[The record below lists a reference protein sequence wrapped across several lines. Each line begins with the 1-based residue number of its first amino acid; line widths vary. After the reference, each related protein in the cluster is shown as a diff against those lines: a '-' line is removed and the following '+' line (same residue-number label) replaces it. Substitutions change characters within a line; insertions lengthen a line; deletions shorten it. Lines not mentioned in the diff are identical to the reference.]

1 MKADFSGYATR
12 ANVLCTDGRT
22 IGPGAFKHQDGATV
36 PLVWEHQGH
45 NIHNVLGHA
54 ALEYRDGDMYT
65 KCSFNGTQPAQNAK
79 ELVVHGDLN
88 SLSIHARNLKQSG
101 TTVTY
106 GDICEVSLVL
116 VGANP
121 EARIDEVYL
130 THSDGLSEEMEGEAI
145 IQFGEQLQHSAAA
158 TEQETNKVGSSEGK
172 TVADILDSL
181 SDEQKD
187 VVAWLVEQAAAGK
200 LDDEDDTA
208 DEAPANETKHS
219 AASADSIK
227 HSDTKDSELTHN
239 VFQGNAATNE
249 IRHTMTG
256 DQINTMIRDAI
267 ESGGKFSNTVLKH
280 AAQYGI
286 EKIEYL
292 FPEATAVSDTPDFIA
307 NRMEWVANVLGG
319 VRRFPK
325 GRVKSLHADITADE
339 ARAKGY
345 TKGAKKIEE
354 VFKLL
359 KRETYPTWIYK
370 KQKLDRQDI
379 IDATNLNIVDFV
391 KQEMRVMLDK
401 ELARAILVGDGRQTS
416 SAEKIDPEKLRPIW
430 TDAELYSIHRTLDKT
445 VEGVDLVESITRGM
459 VEYRGKGAPTL
470 FVSPQTMVDL
480 QLVKDKN
487 GAYMY
492 PTDDILARR
501 MRVANIVEVPEFDGL
516 KRTLTDGATEVNLI
530 GVAVNL
536 GDYTLGNDNGGE
548 ISYFDQFDIDFN
560 QMKYLFEVYMSGAL
574 TTPKS
579 AVVFE
584 RKTA

>member
-12 ANVLCTDGRT
+12 ANVLCSDGRT
-22 IGPGAFKHQDGATV
+22 IAPGAFKHQDGTTV
-36 PLVWEHQGH
+36 PLVWEHKGNAMD
-45 NIHNVLGHA
+45 NILGYARLAHR
-54 ALEYRDGDMYT
+54 EDGMYT
-65 KCSFNGTQPAQNAK
+65 ECFFNETQSANTAK
-79 ELVVHGDLN
+79 ELVKHGDLN
-88 SLSIHARNLKQSG
+88 SLSIFARNLKQQG
-101 TTVTY
+101 TTVTH
-106 GDICEVSLVL
+106 GDIGEVSLVL

-121 EARIDEVYL
+121 EARIDEIYL
-130 THSDGLSEEMEGEAI
+130 THSDGFSEEMEGEALM
-145 IQFGEQLQHSAAA
+145 QFGAFLQHSDDTESAA
-158 TEQETNKVGSSEGK
+158 EDKSEPK
-172 TVADILDSL
+172 TVADILDGMS
-181 SDEQKD
+181 EEEKD

-200 LDDEDDTA
+200 LDDEDNTA

-219 AASADSIK
+219 ATSADSIK

-239 VFQGNAATNE
+239 VFQGNAAKNE

-325 GRVKSLHADITADE
+325 GKVKSLHADITADE

-430 TDAELYSIHRTLDKT
+430 TDAELYSVHRTLDKT

-459 VEYRGKGAPTL
+459 VEYRGKGTPTL

-530 GVAVNL
+530 GIAVNL

>member
-12 ANVLCTDGRT
+12 ANVLCSDGRT
-22 IGPGAFKHQDGATV
+22 IAPNAFKHQDGATV
-36 PLVWEHQGH
+36 PLVWEHGGRNLE
-45 NIHNVLGHA
+45 NILGRAILEHRDDGMYATCMFNETATA
-54 ALEYRDGDMYT
+54 ATAR
-65 KCSFNGTQPAQNAK
+65 
-79 ELVVHGDLN
+79 ELVKHGDLN
-88 SLSIHARNLKQSG
+88 SLSIYAKDLKQQG
-101 TTVTY
+101 ATVMH
-106 GDICEVSLVL
+106 GELVEVSLVL

-130 THSDGLSEEMEGEAI
+130 THSDGLSEELEGEALM
-145 IQFGEQLQHSAAA
+145 QFGSQLQHTDGEDEAA
-158 TEQETNKVGSSEGK
+158 EEESK
-172 TVADILDSL
+172 TVADILDGMS
-181 SDEQKD
+181 EEEKN

-200 LDDEDDTA
+200 LDDEDDKA
-208 DEAPANETKHS
+208 EEAPAEDVQHS
-219 AASADSIK
+219 TDSADTIK
-227 HSDTKDSELTHN
+227 HSDTEDTELTHN
-239 VFQGNAATNE
+239 VFQGNAASNE

-267 ESGGKFSNTVLKH
+267 ETGGKFSNTVLKH

-307 NRMEWVANVLGG
+307 NRMEWVANVLGN
-319 VRRFPK
+319 VRRFPH

-370 KQKLDRQDI
+370 KQKFDRQDV
-379 IDATNLNIVDFV
+379 IDSTNLKVIDFV
-391 KQEMRVMLDK
+391 KQEMRIMLDK
-401 ELARAILVGDGRQTS
+401 ELARAILIGDGRQTS
-416 SAEKIDPEKLRPIW
+416 SADKIDPEKLRPVW
-430 TDAELYSIHRTLDKT
+430 TDDELYCIHKTVEKT
-445 VEGVDLVESITRGM
+445 VEGVELVESVTRGM
-459 VEYRGKGAPTL
+459 VDYRGKGAPTL

-516 KRTLTDGATEVNLI
+516 KRTVGAAEVDLI
-530 GVAVNL
+530 GIAVNL

-548 ISYFDQFDIDFN
+548 ISYFDFFDIDFN
-560 QMKYLFEVYMSGAL
+560 QMKYLYEIYMSGAL

-584 RKTA
+584 RKKA

>member
-12 ANVLCTDGRT
+12 ANVLCSDGRT
-22 IGPGAFKHQDGATV
+22 IAPNAFKHQDGATV
-36 PLVWEHQGH
+36 PLVWEHGGRNLE
-45 NIHNVLGHA
+45 NILGRAILEHRDDGMYATCMFNETSTA
-54 ALEYRDGDMYT
+54 ATAR
-65 KCSFNGTQPAQNAK
+65 
-79 ELVVHGDLN
+79 ELVKHGDLN
-88 SLSIHARNLKQSG
+88 SLSIYAKDLKQQG
-101 TTVTY
+101 ATVMH
-106 GDICEVSLVL
+106 GELVEVSLVL

-130 THSDGLSEEMEGEAI
+130 THSDGLSEELEGEALM
-145 IQFGEQLQHSAAA
+145 QFGSQLQHTDGEEEAPAEEDS
-158 TEQETNKVGSSEGK
+158 K
-172 TVADILDSL
+172 TVADILDGMS
-181 SDEQKD
+181 EEEKK

-200 LDDEDDTA
+200 LDDEDNKA
-208 DEAPANETKHS
+208 EEAPAEDAQYSTN
-219 AASADSIK
+219 SADTIK
-227 HSDTKDSELTHN
+227 HSDTEDTELTHN
-239 VFQGNAATNE
+239 VFQGNAASNE

-267 ESGGKFSNTVLKH
+267 ETGGKFSNTALKH

-292 FPEATAVSDTPDFIA
+292 FPEPTAVSDTPDFIT
-307 NRMEWVANVLGG
+307 NRMEWVSNVLGN
-319 VRRFPK
+319 VRRFPHGK
-325 GRVKSLHADITADE
+325 VKSLHADITADE

-370 KQKLDRQDI
+370 KQKFDRQDV
-379 IDATNLNIVDFV
+379 IDSTNLKVIDFV
-391 KQEMRVMLDK
+391 KQEMRIMLDK
-401 ELARAILVGDGRQTS
+401 ELARAILIGDGRQTS
-416 SAEKIDPEKLRPIW
+416 SADKIDPEKLRPVW
-430 TDAELYSIHRTLDKT
+430 TDDELYCIHKTVEKT
-445 VEGVDLVESITRGM
+445 VEGVKLVESVTRGM
-459 VEYRGKGAPTL
+459 VDYRGKGAPTL

-480 QLVKDKN
+480 QLVKDNN

-492 PTDDILARR
+492 PTDEILARR

-516 KRTLTDGATEVNLI
+516 KRTVGSAEVDLI
-530 GVAVNL
+530 GIAVNL

-548 ISYFDQFDIDFN
+548 ISYFDFFDIDFN
-560 QMKYLFEVYMSGAL
+560 QMKYLYEIYMSGAL

-584 RKTA
+584 RKKA

>member
-12 ANVLCTDGRT
+12 ANVLCSDGRT
-22 IGPGAFKHQDGATV
+22 IAPNAFKHQDGATV
-36 PLVWEHQGH
+36 PLVWEHGGRSLE
-45 NIHNVLGHA
+45 NILGRA
-54 ALEYRDGDMYT
+54 TLEHREDGMYAT
-65 KCSFNGTQPAQNAK
+65 CMFNETATANTAR
-79 ELVVHGDLN
+79 ELVKHGDLN
-88 SLSIHARNLKQSG
+88 SLSIYAKDLKQQGG
-101 TTVTY
+101 TVMH
-106 GDICEVSLVL
+106 GELVEVSLVL

-130 THSDGLSEEMEGEAI
+130 THSDGLSEELEGEAL
-145 IQFGEQLQHSAAA
+145 IQFGSQLQHTDGEEEPPA
-158 TEQETNKVGSSEGK
+158 EEGGK
-172 TVADILDSL
+172 TVADILDGMS
-181 SDEQKD
+181 EEEKN

-200 LDDEDDTA
+200 LDDEEEKA
-208 DEAPANETKHS
+208 DEAPAEDAQHS
-219 AASADSIK
+219 AESADTIK

-239 VFQGNAATNE
+239 VFQGNAASNE

-256 DQINTMIRDAI
+256 DQINGMIREAI
-267 ESGGKFSNTVLKH
+267 DVGGKFSTTALKH

-307 NRMEWVANVLGG
+307 NRMEWVANVLGN
-319 VRRFPK
+319 VRRFPHGK
-325 GRVKSLHADITADE
+325 VKSLHADITADE

-345 TKGAKKIEE
+345 TKGNKKVEE

-359 KRETYPTWIYK
+359 KRETHPTWIYK
-370 KQKLDRQDI
+370 KQKFDRQDV
-379 IDATNLNIVDFV
+379 IDSTNLKVIDFV

-401 ELARAILVGDGRQTS
+401 ELARAILIGDGRQSS
-416 SAEKIDPEKLRPIW
+416 SADKIDPEKLRPIW
-430 TDAELYSIHRTLDKT
+430 TDDELYAIHKTVEKT
-445 VEGVDLVESITRGM
+445 VEGVELVESVTRGM
-459 VEYRGKGAPTL
+459 VDYRGKGAPTL

-516 KRTLTDGATEVNLI
+516 KRTVGSAEVDLI
-530 GVAVNL
+530 GIAVNL

-548 ISYFDQFDIDFN
+548 ISYFDFFDIDFN
-560 QMKYLFEVYMSGAL
+560 QMKYLYEIYMSGAL

-584 RKTA
+584 RKKA

>member
-12 ANVLCTDGRT
+12 ANVLCSDGRT
-22 IGPGAFKHQDGATV
+22 IAPGAFKHQDGATV
-36 PLVWEHQGH
+36 PLVWEHKGNAMD
-45 NIHNVLGHA
+45 NILGYARLAHR
-54 ALEYRDGDMYT
+54 EDGVYT
-65 KCSFNGTQPAQNAK
+65 ECFFNETPSANTAK
-79 ELVVHGDLN
+79 ELVKHGDLN
-88 SLSIHARNLKQSG
+88 SLSIFARNLKQQG
-101 TTVTY
+101 TTVMH
-106 GDICEVSLVL
+106 GDIGEVSLVL

-121 EARIDEVYL
+121 EARIVEVYL
-130 THSDGLSEEMEGEAI
+130 THSDGFSEEMEGEALM
-145 IQFGEQLQHSAAA
+145 QFGAILQHSDDTESA
-158 TEQETNKVGSSEGK
+158 TEDKSEPK
-172 TVADILDSL
+172 TVADILDGMS
-181 SDEQKD
+181 EEEKD

-200 LDDEDDTA
+200 LDDEDNTA

-219 AASADSIK
+219 ATSTDSIK
-227 HSDTKDSELTHN
+227 HSDTKDSKLTHN
-239 VFQGNAATNE
+239 VFQGNAAKNE

-325 GRVKSLHADITADE
+325 GKVKSLHADITADE

-430 TDAELYSIHRTLDKT
+430 TDAELYSVHRTLDKT
-445 VEGVDLVESITRGM
+445 VEGVDLVEAITRGM

-516 KRTLTDGATEVNLI
+516 KRTLTDGTTAVDLI
-530 GVAVNL
+530 GIAVNL

>member
-12 ANVLCTDGRT
+12 ANVLCSDGRT
-22 IGPGAFKHQDGATV
+22 IAPNAFKHQDGATV
-36 PLVWEHQGH
+36 PLVWEHGGRSLE
-45 NIHNVLGHA
+45 NILGRA
-54 ALEYRDGDMYT
+54 TLEHREDGMYAT
-65 KCSFNGTQPAQNAK
+65 CMFNETATANTAR
-79 ELVVHGDLN
+79 ELVKHGDLN
-88 SLSIHARNLKQSG
+88 SLSIYAKDLKQQG
-101 TTVTY
+101 ATVMH
-106 GDICEVSLVL
+106 GELVEVSLVL

-130 THSDGLSEEMEGEAI
+130 THSDGLSEEMEGEAL
-145 IQFGEQLQHSAAA
+145 IQFGSQLQHADGEEEPPA
-158 TEQETNKVGSSEGK
+158 EEGGK
-172 TVADILDSL
+172 TVADILDGMS
-181 SDEQKD
+181 EEEKN

-200 LDDEDDTA
+200 LDDEEEKA
-208 DEAPANETKHS
+208 DEAPAEDAQHS
-219 AASADSIK
+219 AESADTIK

-239 VFQGNAATNE
+239 VFQGNAASNE

-256 DQINTMIRDAI
+256 DQINGMIREAI
-267 ESGGKFSNTVLKH
+267 DVGGKFSTTALKH

-307 NRMEWVANVLGG
+307 NRMEWVANVLGN
-319 VRRFPK
+319 VRRFPHGK
-325 GRVKSLHADITADE
+325 VKSLHADITADE

-345 TKGAKKIEE
+345 TKGNKKVEE

-359 KRETYPTWIYK
+359 KRETHPTWIYK
-370 KQKLDRQDI
+370 KQKFDRQDV
-379 IDATNLNIVDFV
+379 IDSTNLKVIDFV

-401 ELARAILVGDGRQTS
+401 ELARAILIGDGRTS
-416 SAEKIDPEKLRPIW
+416 SSADKIDPEKLRPIW
-430 TDAELYSIHRTLDKT
+430 TDDELYSIHKTVEKT
-445 VEGVDLVESITRGM
+445 VEGVELVESVTRGM
-459 VEYRGKGAPTL
+459 VEYRGKGMPTL

-501 MRVANIVEVPEFDGL
+501 MRVSNIVEVPEFDGL
-516 KRTLTDGATEVNLI
+516 TRTVGSAEVDLI
-530 GVAVNL
+530 GIAVNL
-536 GDYTLGNDNGGE
+536 GDYTLGNDSGGE
-548 ISYFDQFDIDFN
+548 ISYFDFFDIDFN
-560 QMKYLFEVYMSGAL
+560 QMKYLYEIYMSGAL

-584 RKTA
+584 RKKA

>member
-12 ANVLCTDGRT
+12 ANVLCSDGRT
-22 IGPGAFKHQDGATV
+22 IAPNAFKHQDGATV
-36 PLVWEHQGH
+36 PLVWEHGGRNLE
-45 NIHNVLGHA
+45 NILGRAILEHRDDGMYATCMFNETATA
-54 ALEYRDGDMYT
+54 ATAR
-65 KCSFNGTQPAQNAK
+65 
-79 ELVVHGDLN
+79 ELVKHGDLN
-88 SLSIHARNLKQSG
+88 SLSIYAKDLKQQGS
-101 TTVTY
+101 TVMH
-106 GDICEVSLVL
+106 GELVEVSLVL

-130 THSDGLSEEMEGEAI
+130 THSDGLSEELEGEALM
-145 IQFGEQLQHSAAA
+145 QFGSTLQHTDGEEEDS
-158 TEQETNKVGSSEGK
+158 K
-172 TVADILDSL
+172 TVADILDGMS
-181 SDEQKD
+181 EEEKN

-200 LDDEDDTA
+200 LDDEDDKA
-208 DEAPANETKHS
+208 EEAPAEDAQHS
-219 AASADSIK
+219 TDSADTIK
-227 HSDTKDSELTHN
+227 HSDTEETELTHN
-239 VFQGNAATNE
+239 VFQGNAASNE

-267 ESGGKFSNTVLKH
+267 ETGGKFSNTVLKH

-307 NRMEWVANVLGG
+307 NRMEWVANVLGN
-319 VRRFPK
+319 VRRFPH

-370 KQKLDRQDI
+370 KQKFDRQDV
-379 IDATNLNIVDFV
+379 IDSTNLKVIDFV
-391 KQEMRVMLDK
+391 KQEMRIMLDK
-401 ELARAILVGDGRQTS
+401 ELARAILIGDGRQS
-416 SAEKIDPEKLRPIW
+416 SSGDAIDHDKLRPIW
-430 TDAELYSIHRTLDKT
+430 TDDELYCLHKTVEKT
-445 VEGVDLVESITRGM
+445 VEGVELVESVTRGM
-459 VEYRGKGAPTL
+459 VDYRGKGAPTL

-501 MRVANIVEVPEFDGL
+501 MRVANIVEVPEFDGA
-516 KRTLTDGATEVNLI
+516 KRTIGSEEVDLI
-530 GVAVNL
+530 GIAVNL

-548 ISYFDQFDIDFN
+548 ISYFDFFDIDFN
-560 QMKYLFEVYMSGAL
+560 QMKYLYEIYMSGAL

-584 RKTA
+584 RKKA

>member
-12 ANVLCTDGRT
+12 ANVLCSDGRT
-22 IGPGAFKHQDGATV
+22 IAPNAFKHQDGATV
-36 PLVWEHQGH
+36 PLVWEHGGRSLE
-45 NIHNVLGHA
+45 NILGRATLEHRDDGMYATCMFNETATA
-54 ALEYRDGDMYT
+54 ATAR
-65 KCSFNGTQPAQNAK
+65 
-79 ELVVHGDLN
+79 ELVKHGDLN
-88 SLSIHARNLKQSG
+88 SLSIYAKDLKQQG
-101 TTVTY
+101 TTVMH
-106 GDICEVSLVL
+106 GELVEVSLVL

-130 THSDGLSEEMEGEAI
+130 THSDGLSEELEGEVLM
-145 IQFGEQLQHSAAA
+145 QFGSTLQHTDGEEDAPA
-158 TEQETNKVGSSEGK
+158 EEGRK
-172 TVADILDSL
+172 TVADILDAMS
-181 SDEQKD
+181 EEEKN

-200 LDDEDDTA
+200 LDDEDDKA
-208 DEAPANETKHS
+208 EEAPAEDAQHS
-219 AASADSIK
+219 TDSADTIK
-227 HSDTKDSELTHN
+227 HSDTEDTELTHN
-239 VFQGNAATNE
+239 VFQGNAASNE

-267 ESGGKFSNTVLKH
+267 ETGGKFSNTVLKH

-307 NRMEWVANVLGG
+307 NRMEWVANVLGN
-319 VRRFPK
+319 VRRFPH

-370 KQKLDRQDI
+370 KQKFDRQDV
-379 IDATNLNIVDFV
+379 IDSTNLKVIDFV
-391 KQEMRVMLDK
+391 KQEMRIMLDK
-401 ELARAILVGDGRQTS
+401 ELARAILIGDGRQS
-416 SAEKIDPEKLRPIW
+416 SAADAIDPEKLRPIW
-430 TDAELYSIHRTLDKT
+430 TDDELYCLHKTVEKT
-445 VEGVDLVESITRGM
+445 VEGVELVESVTRGM
-459 VEYRGKGAPTL
+459 VDYRGKGSPTL

-516 KRTLTDGATEVNLI
+516 KRTVGSAEVDLI
-530 GVAVNL
+530 GIAVNL

-548 ISYFDQFDIDFN
+548 ISYFDFFDIDFN
-560 QMKYLFEVYMSGAL
+560 QMKYLYEIYMSGAL

-584 RKTA
+584 RKKA

>member
-12 ANVLCTDGRT
+12 ANVLCSDGRT
-22 IGPGAFKHQDGATV
+22 IAPGAFKHQDGATV
-36 PLVWEHQGH
+36 PLVWEHKGNAMD
-45 NIHNVLGHA
+45 NILGYARLTH
-54 ALEYRDGDMYT
+54 RDDGMYT
-65 KCSFNGTQPAQNAK
+65 ECFFNDTQSASTAK
-79 ELVVHGDLN
+79 ELVKHGDLN
-88 SLSIHARNLKQSG
+88 SLSIYARNLKQQG
-101 TTVTY
+101 ATVMH
-106 GDICEVSLVL
+106 GDIGEVSLVL

-130 THSDGLSEEMEGEAI
+130 THSDGFSEEMEGEALM
-145 IQFGEQLQHSAAA
+145 QFGAILQHSDDAEPAAEGA
-158 TEQETNKVGSSEGK
+158 SESK
-172 TVADILDSL
+172 TVADILDGMS
-181 SDEQKD
+181 EEEKN

-200 LDDEDDTA
+200 LDDEDDKAEEAPA
-208 DEAPANETKHS
+208 DEAQHS
-219 AASADSIK
+219 AVSADTIK

-239 VFQGNAATNE
+239 VFQGNAASNE

-280 AAQYGI
+280 TAQYGI
-286 EKIEYL
+286 DKIEYL
-292 FPEATAVSDTPDFIA
+292 FPEATAVSDKPDFIA

-325 GRVKSLHADITADE
+325 GKVKSLHADITADE

-379 IDATNLNIVDFV
+379 IDATNLNVVDFV

-416 SAEKIDPEKLRPIW
+416 SPDKIDPEKLRPIW
-430 TDAELYSIHRTLDKT
+430 TDDELYSIHRTLDKT
-445 VEGVDLVESITRGM
+445 VEGVDLVESVTRGM
-459 VEYRGKGAPTL
+459 VEYRGKGMPTL

-516 KRTLTDGATEVNLI
+516 KRTLSSGTTEVDLI
-530 GVAVNL
+530 GIAVNL

-560 QMKYLFEVYMSGAL
+560 QMKYLFEIYMSGAL

-584 RKTA
+584 RKKA

>member
-12 ANVLCTDGRT
+12 ANVLCSDGRT
-22 IGPGAFKHQDGATV
+22 IAPNAFKHQDGATV
-36 PLVWEHQGH
+36 PLVWEHGGRNLE
-45 NIHNVLGHA
+45 NILGRAILEHRDDGMYATCMFNETATA
-54 ALEYRDGDMYT
+54 ATAR
-65 KCSFNGTQPAQNAK
+65 
-79 ELVVHGDLN
+79 ELVKHGDLN
-88 SLSIHARNLKQSG
+88 SLSIYAKDLKQQG
-101 TTVTY
+101 ATVMH
-106 GDICEVSLVL
+106 GELVEVSLVL

-130 THSDGLSEEMEGEAI
+130 THSDGLSEELEGEALM
-145 IQFGEQLQHSAAA
+145 QFGSQLQHADGEDEAPAEEDS
-158 TEQETNKVGSSEGK
+158 K
-172 TVADILDSL
+172 TVADILDGMS
-181 SDEQKD
+181 EEEKN

-200 LDDEDDTA
+200 LDDKDDKA
-208 DEAPANETKHS
+208 EEAPAEDAQHS
-219 AASADSIK
+219 TDSADTIK
-227 HSDTKDSELTHN
+227 HSDTEDTELTHN
-239 VFQGNAATNE
+239 VFQGNAASNE

-307 NRMEWVANVLGG
+307 NRMEWVANVLGN
-319 VRRFPK
+319 VRRFPHGK
-325 GRVKSLHADITADE
+325 VKSLHADITADE

-370 KQKLDRQDI
+370 KQKFDRQDV
-379 IDATNLNIVDFV
+379 IDSTNLKVIDFV
-391 KQEMRVMLDK
+391 KQEMRIMLDK
-401 ELARAILVGDGRQTS
+401 ELARAILIGDGRQTS
-416 SAEKIDPEKLRPIW
+416 SADKIDPEKLRPVW
-430 TDAELYSIHRTLDKT
+430 TDDELYCIHKTVEKT
-445 VEGVDLVESITRGM
+445 VEGVDLVESVTRGM
-459 VEYRGKGAPTL
+459 VDYRGKGAPTL

-516 KRTLTDGATEVNLI
+516 KRTVGSAEVDLI
-530 GVAVNL
+530 GIAVNL

-548 ISYFDQFDIDFN
+548 ISYFDFFDIDFN
-560 QMKYLFEVYMSGAL
+560 QMKYLYEIYMSGAL

-584 RKTA
+584 RKKA